1 LSPEFIARW
10 LERPLKPF
18 VVADVPELGASVG
31 TTIGDVR
38 SENQDRAIVARF
50 TSLDWQERSFTCF
63 IICDGMGG
71 MADGSR
77 CAEIATSAFLHQLVQ
92 PSAISPEERVRSSAL
107 AANASVNTRYRER
120 GGTTLT
126 AIVEFLHESWA
137 VNVGDSRI
145 YELARGKEFKQVT
158 TDDTIAGELDKLKE
172 LAPTRS
178 GWDTFASQ
186 LAQFVGIGAEIE
198 PRLIRINRDSIY
210 LLTSDGVHGYGLNPG
225 TFKQI
230 AVSAPTSQALVSRL
244 LQLSR
249 WRGGTDNASAIS
261 TSPFR
266 PEHLKPAAWSSGDYL
281 EVWDS
286 AGKLEIPV
294 QQKELAYIP
303 VVQRTAPSFTEEP
316 RIRRS
321 RSGRSKGQST
331 PQKSSQVPAGPT
343 TVQSSLKIEIV
354 DQEPREQQFQSVHP
368 NEAPP
373 KQNGAVEPNLGR
385 IEVPLAASENT
396 AASGNV
402 NQEQNAATESPQEK
416 RE

>member
-1 LSPEFIARW
+1 
-10 LERPLKPF
+10 
-18 VVADVPELGASVG
+18 
-31 TTIGDVR
+31 
-38 SENQDRAIVARF
+38 
-50 TSLDWQERSFTCF
+50 
-63 IICDGMGG
+63 MGG

-77 CAEIATSAFLHQLVQ
+77 CAEIATSAFLQQLVQ
-92 PSAISPEERVRSSAL
+92 PSVVSPEDRVRSAAF
-107 AANASVNTRYRER
+107 AANTSVNARYRER

-172 LAPTRS
+172 LAPARS

-186 LAQFVGIGAEIE
+186 LAQFVGIGVEIE

-210 LLTSDGVHGYGLNPG
+210 LLTSDGVHGYSMNPG
-225 TFKQI
+225 TLKQI
-230 AVSAPTSQALVSRL
+230 AVSAPTPLVLVTRL

-249 WRGGTDNASAIS
+249 WCGGTDNASAIS

-266 PEHLKPAAWSSGDYL
+266 PEHLKPSAWLSGDYL

-286 AGKLEIPV
+286 AAKIEIPI
-294 QQKELAYIP
+294 QQKEVVSIP
-303 VVQRTAPSFTEEP
+303 SVQRTVPSFTDES
-316 RIRRS
+316 RTRRS
-321 RSGRSKGQST
+321 RPGRSKGQST
-331 PQKSSQVPAGPT
+331 SQRSSQPPKDPAA
-343 TVQSSLKIEIV
+343 VQSSLKIEIV

-368 NEAPP
+368 NEVTP
-373 KQNGAVEPNLGR
+373 KQNDAVEPLSDR

-396 AASGNV
+396 AALSNV
-402 NQEQNAATESPQEK
+402 NPGQNAATESPQEK
-416 RE
+416 GE